1 VTDCRCSRSSY
12 RYQIKSCK
20 LIEHGF
26 DLPSAP
32 KFLVEFGNAST
43 NTLEIKNV
51 YSILAGLL
59 SERSSDKTFS
69 MVNKNDL
76 NLIDKI
82 HLQKYIYLLSLFIN
96 NEIEPSV
103 FEHLFLQI
111 RREDNY
117 WLKGQFNERVSKI
130 LDTFFLDVDSYNPND
145 LFDPEDPFNINEIE
159 LKKRANETL
168 DKLIIAVGRK

>member
-1 VTDCRCSRSSY
+1 MVFYCNVATDSDSLERKNAYFILGELLSDRSS
-12 RYQIKSCK
+12 
-20 LIEHGF
+20 
-26 DLPSAP
+26 
-32 KFLVEFGNAST
+32 N
-43 NTLEIKNV
+43 
-51 YSILAGLL
+51 
-59 SERSSDKTFS
+59 KTFS
-69 MVNKNDL
+69 MVNKKDI

-96 NEIEPSV
+96 NDIEPSV
-103 FEHLFLQI
+103 FGHLFLQI

-117 WLKGQFNERVSKI
+117 WLKGQFNEWVSKI

-168 DKLIIAVGRK
+168 DKLIIAIGSK